1 MKIKRLFST
10 KDGLEDSVQQFVILD
25 TETTGLFK
33 NDRIVEI
40 GALVVEGDQI
50 LEEWST
56 LVNPDRDLGPVHIHG
71 ISPSMVSMAPS
82 FAEIS
87 NDLARLLNGRILVC
101 HNAHFD
107 KRMLSQEFNR
117 LGIQVELG
125 SPFCTMVAAKRQI
138 GGGSSLADTC
148 EALDIQISN
157 AHSALGDTRMTH
169 KVFLELRDD
178 SQETSLAVLKY
189 TEEILPS
196 RTIQREAFNQHKQ
209 DATSRIKEFTKKVPF
224 PTSDNAEIAYLLLL
238 NMALEDLQISNEEKT
253 ELESWAINLGLTPST
268 ISELHLNYLDSCVE
282 AARRDK
288 LVTES
293 ELDIIKKIAFAL
305 DLESPK
311 VELTQ
316 NSRAHD
322 SNFIVGKRI
331 CFTGMALSADGEQI
345 PRSQLEALAAK
356 SGLQPVNSVT
366 KKGCD
371 ILVAADEASMSGK
384 AKKAREWGIEV
395 VSIDQFF
402 AFVQGRN

>member
-1 MKIKRLFST
+1 MTMKRLFGP
-10 KDGLEDSVQQFVILD
+10 KNGLDDTEQQFVILD

-40 GALVVEGDQI
+40 GALVVQGDQI

-82 FAEIS
+82 FAEIA

-117 LGIQVELG
+117 LGIQAELG
-125 SPFCTMVAAKRQI
+125 SPFCTMVAAKRQL

-148 EALDIQISN
+148 EALDIPISN

-178 SQETSLAVLKY
+178 SQETSFAHVTY
-189 TEEILPS
+189 ADEILPS
-196 RTIQREAFNQHKQ
+196 RTIQRDAFNELKH

-238 NMALEDLQISNEEKT
+238 NMALEDLQISKEEKT
-253 ELESWAINLGLTPST
+253 ELASWAINLGLTPRK
-268 ISELHLNYLDSCVE
+268 ISALHLNYLDSCVA

-293 ELDIIKKIAFAL
+293 EVEIIKKIASAL
-305 DLESPK
+305 DLDFPK
-311 VELTQ
+311 IEMTQ
-316 NSRAHD
+316 SSRAHD
-322 SNFIVGKRI
+322 SNFVVGKRI
-331 CFTGMALSADGEQI
+331 CFTGMALSAEGEQI

-395 VSIDQFF
+395 VSIDEFF
-402 AFVQGRN
+402 TFAHGRN

>member
-1 MKIKRLFST
+1 MTMKRLFGP
-10 KDGLEDSVQQFVILD
+10 KNGLDDSEQQFVILD

-40 GALVVEGDQI
+40 GALVVQGDQI

-82 FAEIS
+82 FAEIA

-117 LGIQVELG
+117 LGIQAELG
-125 SPFCTMVAAKRQI
+125 SPFCTMVAAKRQL

-148 EALDIQISN
+148 EALNIPISN

-178 SQETSLAVLKY
+178 SQETSFAHVTYADK
-189 TEEILPS
+189 ILPS
-196 RTIQREAFNQHKQ
+196 RTIQRDAFNELKH

-224 PTSDNAEIAYLLLL
+224 PTSDNAKIAYLLLL
-238 NMALEDLQISNEEKT
+238 NMALEDLQISKEEKT
-253 ELESWAINLGLTPST
+253 ELESWAINLGLTPRK
-268 ISELHLNYLDSCVE
+268 ISELHLNYLDSCVA

-293 ELDIIKKIAFAL
+293 EVEIIKKIASAL
-305 DLESPK
+305 DLDFPK
-311 VELTQ
+311 IEMTQ
-316 NSRAHD
+316 ISRAHD
-322 SNFIVGKRI
+322 ANFIVGKRI
-331 CFTGMALSADGEQI
+331 CFTGMALSAEGEQI

-395 VSIDQFF
+395 VSIDEFF
-402 AFVQGRN
+402 TFAHGRN